1 MPKLDSATPRQT
13 VQLVEICLKE
23 LKIYDRFVVWYTP
36 PRYFVAFVL
45 NSHIFSQVCR
55 GHRKK
60 YLSAV
65 QGLNG
70 FWIWWRSAGWRTCLV
85 RPASWGSGAWRRLRR
100 TRTSLPGRGAVW
112 NEFRV
117 ESLTVWVPFFVESKR
132 LQVSQIRT
140 VLWVVSMCWFWDILS
155 GVAPCTAA
163 SAFCG
168 SADGR
173 GPTWTML
180 VIVLQ
185 FQSLKRAAIP
195 NQSNAPFDARRVE
208 VLVNRHWP
216 FHACKHQTVCFATIC
231 ATVRWPWCV
240 YQLTGVPE
248 GPRMATSN
256 SRCKSFSKIPSVQ
269 K

>member
-1 MPKLDSATPRQT
+1 MIDLWFG
-13 VQLVEICLKE
+13 I
-23 LKIYDRFVVWYTP
+23 
-36 PRYFVAFVL
+36 
-45 NSHIFSQVCR
+45 HHR
-55 GHRKK
+55 GI
-60 YLSAV
+60 L
-65 QGLNG
+65 LLL
-70 FWIWWRSAGWRTCLV
+70 FWILTFFLRSAEDTESICQLYKDWTVFESGEGRLDGAHVWCV
-85 RPASWGSGAWRRLRR
+85 ASWGSGAWRRLRR

-173 GPTWTML
+173 SPTWTML